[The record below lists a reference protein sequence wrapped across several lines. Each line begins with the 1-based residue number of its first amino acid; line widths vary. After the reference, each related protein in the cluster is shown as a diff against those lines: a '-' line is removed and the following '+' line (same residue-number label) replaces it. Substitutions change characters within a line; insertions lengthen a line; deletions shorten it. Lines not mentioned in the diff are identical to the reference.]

1 MYIYHCNLISL
12 KIIKYFT
19 TLKYWQRSW
28 VNSNI
33 PFILNFFLWSAKFG
47 GNTQDISK
55 TDFRMEIW
63 PWFLMAYY
71 LLIHIFSGFSCMAKS
86 SALFFFSEMQ
96 DSSSGIFPVYYSGT
110 PALCLN
116 PAVSGLKSLKLSS
129 RPQMYFSIFFRYH
142 ARVFTYWCI
151 WCIFMTHFCL

>member
-47 GNTQDISK
+47 GSITRYKQDWLQNGNLALISHGILP
-55 TDFRMEIW
+55 TDPYFQWIQ
-63 PWFLMAYY
+63 L
-71 LLIHIFSGFSCMAKS
+71 HGKKQCT
-86 SALFFFSEMQ
+86 FFFSEMQ